1 MAFDRGDGS
10 TGTGQTSILPIEA
23 GGTGANTALTA
34 FSNLSEGNVVVDSS
48 GNVGIGTASSYSQLD
63 VYSAIVSPTLGEA
76 TGVGSIRITNGTS
89 ALTSAGGLE
98 FKIAGDSNGFGA
110 KIQALNSSGAQL
122 VFANRF
128 GTATWSERMRIDSSG
143 NVGIGTSSPG
153 EKLQVDGNIRQLAA
167 NAVIYQSDGTNNA
180 FWGLNPFSVSNSFG
194 ASTAQNIPFI
204 VGNNNT
210 ERMRIDSSG
219 NVGIGTSSPA
229 RKLHVSDVLRLEPRN
244 GAPSSPA
251 KGDIY
256 FDSADDKLK
265 CYDGS
270 VWQDLF

>member
-10 TGTGQTSILPIEA
+10 TGTGATSILPIVA

-34 FSNLSEGNVVVDSS
+34 FSNLSEGNVVVNSS
-48 GNVGIGTASSYSQLD
+48 GNVGIGTNSPIAKLD
-63 VYSAIVSPTLGEA
+63 VVVGADERLIFNSFSGYSWISSVNAANSAYNELLLNGSLVLFA
-76 TGVGSIRITNGTS
+76 TG
-89 ALTSAGGLE
+89 AL
-98 FKIAGDSNGFGA
+98 
-110 KIQALNSSGAQL
+110 
-122 VFANRF
+122 
-128 GTATWSERMRIDSSG
+128 
-143 NVGIGTSSPG
+143 
-153 EKLQVDGNIRQLAA
+153 
-167 NAVIYQSDGTNNA
+167 
-180 FWGLNPFSVSNSFG
+180 
-194 ASTAQNIPFI
+194 
-204 VGNNNT
+204 

-229 RKLHVSDVLRLEPRN
+229 RKLHVSDVMRLEPRN